1 QSGASDTKRQTGAG
15 TGAAFWE
22 NQQGITAI
30 IGLPADLK
38 KAEHWFEKAARRGYA
53 PAEGNLA
60 MMYIQ
65 GWGVARNDGAALYWL
80 TLAAQQGQPLALFDL
95 GQLYFKGCGVHQDY
109 AQALRLFQEGARKG
123 NASAEVNIGF
133 IYDEGLGVP
142 RNRAVAAEW

>member
-1 QSGASDTKRQTGAG
+1 MKRIFASALFWFFLHAGLAAAPQKQVNGSGPCLSVDVFRSSLQSGASDTKRQTGAG

-38 KAEHWFEKAARRGYA
+38 KAEHWIEKAARRGYA
-53 PAEGNLA
+53 PAEVNLA

-80 TLAAQQGQPLALFDL
+80 TLAAQQGQPLA
-95 GQLYFKGCGVHQDY
+95 
-109 AQALRLFQEGARKG
+109 
-123 NASAEVNIGF
+123 
-133 IYDEGLGVP
+133 
-142 RNRAVAAEW
+142 